1 MWVLAIAING
11 LLFVSAE
18 PFNSEEA
25 CFLAQKTAQLGRC
38 IELETPEATQ
48 EAPSE

>member
-1 MWVLAIAING
+1 MWVILVVING
-11 LLFVSAE
+11 LTFITPNS
-18 PFNSEEA
+18 FNSEEA

-48 EAPSE
+48 EAPPE